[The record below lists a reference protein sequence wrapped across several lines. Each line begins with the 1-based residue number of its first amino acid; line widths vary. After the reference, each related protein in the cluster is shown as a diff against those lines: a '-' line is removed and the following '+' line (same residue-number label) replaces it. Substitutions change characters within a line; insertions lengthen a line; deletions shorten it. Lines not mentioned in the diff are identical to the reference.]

1 MAVVAAALL
10 LSGCVYYNGMYNTRR
25 LAGSAWKAEREGRIY
40 QASGLWGQVAV
51 KADSVMVRHPTSR
64 WADEAGVLRGIALA
78 RLRQCDDAMSLLA
91 RTPRSGP
98 RSRVAE
104 EAALALGRC
113 HVRAGQLVAADF
125 AFAPVL
131 GSYDPRRRS
140 QARVE
145 HARVL
150 RSRGR
155 YAEALAALDSL
166 DRSGAVVPGASEE
179 RLLALAANGRR
190 AAALAAA
197 DSLVRRSDST
207 RIWDSLLVAVAEADP
222 IVASGVLDIVLVK
235 ARVPPLKR
243 ARWMLEDG
251 LRLVPRN
258 PARARRRLQQA
269 VRASGGSVGS
279 GEARLQLLRMDL
291 ANARAPDDLRQRQ
304 GELRELENKVAAS
317 GADIT
322 SLSAAVAAVL
332 AADTVTAGA
341 PHGDLLLFLSG
352 ETARDVLS
360 ANRLSA
366 ALFRRS
372 ALDWPESPY
381 AAKALLASLRL
392 DSTWSDSAQSLL
404 QGRYALNPYVVVLRG
419 ADDPE
424 YTRLEDS
431 LSAFASSAGRA
442 MVPRAAS
449 PGARGRRRADLLDD
463 TDDDRLLRKRQRRPS
478 GTAPA
483 SRVPEA
489 R

>member
-1 MAVVAAALL
+1 MAAALL

-25 LAGSAWKAEREGRIY
+25 LAGSAWKAEREGRVY

-51 KADSVMVRHPTSR
+51 RADSVMVRHPTSR

-98 RSRVAE
+98 RSRIAE

-113 HVRAGQLVAADF
+113 HVRAGQLEAADF

-131 GSYDPRRRS
+131 GSHDPGRRS

-166 DRSGAVVPGASEE
+166 ASSGDAVPGAREE
-179 RLLALAANGRR
+179 RLLALAGGGRR

-197 DSLVRRSDST
+197 DSLVRQSDST

-222 IVASGVLDIVLVK
+222 VVASGVLDIVLLK
-235 ARVPPLKR
+235 ARVPPIKR
-243 ARWMLEDG
+243 ARWMLDDG
-251 LRLVPRN
+251 LRLVPRD
-258 PARARRRLQQA
+258 PARARRRFQQA

-291 ANARAPDDLRQRQ
+291 ADARTPDDLRRRQ
-304 GELRELENKVAAS
+304 GELRGLEDKVAFF
-317 GADIT
+317 GGDIA

-332 AADTVTAGA
+332 AADTITAGA
-341 PHGDLLLFLSG
+341 PQGDILLFLSG

-360 ANRLSA
+360 ANRLAA

-372 ALDWPESPY
+372 AVEWPESPY
-381 AAKALLASLRL
+381 AAKALLAALRL
-392 DSTWSDSAQSLL
+392 DPAWSDSAQTLL

-419 ADDPE
+419 MDDPE
-424 YTRLEDS
+424 YSRLEDS
-431 LSAFASSAGRA
+431 LSAFASAAGRA
-442 MVPRAAS
+442 MVPSGAR
-449 PGARGRRRADLLDD
+449 PGARGRRRPDLSDD
-463 TDDDRLLRKRQRRPS
+463 AEEDDRLLRKRQGRRS
-478 GTAPA
+478 GRAPG
-483 SRVPEA
+483 SRVPET